1 MFPDGREVYLFDIA
15 NKIKE
20 KENIDDAIVLSI
32 PAENGGFKL
41 VAHIVWSKTMND
53 REKAD
58 CLTALNK
65 AVEESFPDG
74 IRIFAY
80 AEHDGMLPYSPTTL
94 KKDRNRM
101 SQQKN
106 GYVQAVDGKLV
117 EIKL

>member
-1 MFPDGREVYLFDIA
+1 
-15 NKIKE
+15 
-20 KENIDDAIVLSI
+20 
-32 PAENGGFKL
+32 
-41 VAHIVWSKTMND
+41 MND

-94 KKDRNRM
+94 KKDRNCM